1 MALAAKISA
10 TELTDQ
16 VSDRF
21 VDKYLEARLINAPG
35 TAYVPGDTVDTVFL
49 GFEVPIGQ
57 GGYRRQAISFAA
69 ADVLNYTDD
78 GVALNT
84 RATVFAQDGSA
95 TSIDFSHVALCWSAG
110 NVMTLSNTTLP
121 TAGSSNDGTYTNIPI
136 DSTSGS
142 GNSLAVDIEVSN
154 SGATW
159 TPTIVGAG
167 NEYADSDTVTIL
179 EGTLAGLGIVSAGA
193 GDFVMTVDT
202 VSTNP
207 DAGNILSVAQ
217 TTSAVNLNG
226 GNEAVFYW
234 NIKQFGFYSIAA

>member
-16 VSDRF
+16 VTDRF
-21 VDKYLEARLINAPG
+21 VNKYLEARLINAAG
-35 TAYVPGDTVDTVFL
+35 TAYVPGDTNDTVFL

-57 GGYRRQAISFAA
+57 GGYRRQVISFALG
-69 ADVLNYTDD
+69 DVLNYTDD

-95 TSIDFSHVALCWSAG
+95 TSINFSHVALCWSAG
-110 NVMTLSNTTLP
+110 NVTALSNTTIP

-142 GNSLAVDIEVSN
+142 GNSLTVDIVVSN
-154 SGATW
+154 SGAIW
-159 TPTIVGAG
+159 TPTITNSGS
-167 NEYADSDTVTIL
+167 EYAASDTLTIL

-193 GDFVMTVDT
+193 GDLVMTVDT
-202 VSTNP
+202 ISANP
-207 DAGNILSVAQ
+207 DAGNVLSVAQ

-234 NIKQFGFYSIAA
+234 NIKQFGYYNTAA